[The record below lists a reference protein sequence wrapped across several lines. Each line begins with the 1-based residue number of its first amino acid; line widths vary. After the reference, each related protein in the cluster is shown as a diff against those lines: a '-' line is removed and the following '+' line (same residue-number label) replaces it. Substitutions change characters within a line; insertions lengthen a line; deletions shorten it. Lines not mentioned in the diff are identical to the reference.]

1 MEDTIG
7 RLKDARLRLDK
18 IVEELPG
25 LDATKIGTMA
35 LRAQEILDSLL
46 KGRDTTQEV
55 LNEYTRLLREMELN
69 RVMPKLVTK
78 VQGEIVFPLEGAL
91 RTEFVQAEEAGEQY
105 RKELAA
111 GQKPSAD
118 PLKLALDRLID
129 RLNKVMDAMG
139 EIKGINDLIT
149 ALRAIEKAQEQDI
162 GGVLRRIKKE
172 KEDELFRRIG
182 ALQ

>member
-1 MEDTIG
+1 
-7 RLKDARLRLDK
+7 
-18 IVEELPG
+18 
-25 LDATKIGTMA
+25 
-35 LRAQEILDSLL
+35 
-46 KGRDTTQEV
+46 
-55 LNEYTRLLREMELN
+55 MELN

-78 VQGEIVFPLEGAL
+78 GSGRDRLSARRRFAERV
-91 RTEFVQAEEAGEQY
+91 RQAEETGEQF

-111 GQKPSAD
+111 GRKPPVD
-118 PLKLALDRLID
+118 PIKLALDRLIE
-129 RLNKVMDAMG
+129 RLSKVMDAMG